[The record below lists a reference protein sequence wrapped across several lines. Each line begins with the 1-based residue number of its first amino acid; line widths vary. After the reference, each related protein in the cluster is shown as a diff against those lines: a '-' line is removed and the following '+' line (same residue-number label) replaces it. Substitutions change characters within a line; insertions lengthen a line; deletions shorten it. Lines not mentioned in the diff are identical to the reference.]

1 MPRFKV
7 DTSKIKAKQVQY
19 DKSANTKNFQS
30 NFWVPKEGKNNIRI
44 LPPWSEEGIWYRE
57 VPYHYGVGGKS
68 VVCPKRLLGKPCY
81 ICDKVAEFRKSSDK
95 GLNEVANDLRPKM
108 RIYYNVVDLDDTA
121 KGVQV
126 FGSGVQVFKDLL
138 YYDLD
143 DEWGNITD
151 VDEGYDIILT
161 REGKGRNSK
170 YQVKAKKNSSP
181 IGTEEWLN
189 SMSNL
194 DNLVGK
200 ILSYD
205 ELKTLYETPAE
216 DAAPAILEEIPET
229 TTKTAPRT
237 LKDIEED
244 VPEEI
249 EEPPA
254 PTPKKVEEEIT
265 EQSDDDTIT
274 LTYADVKKM
283 SRKEMKALI
292 RDLGLDIDP
301 KEYEDE
307 NDLREAIIEECGL
320 EEDEDDEK
328 SELSEVEKP
337 GCFGMEYSESD
348 KECADC
354 LASKECKVAF
364 KARKK
369 K

>member
-1 MPRFKV
+1 MPRYKV
-7 DTSKIKAKQVQY
+7 DLSKIKAKQVQY
-19 DKSANTKNFQS
+19 DKSANAKNFQS
-30 NFWVPKEGKNNIRI
+30 NFWVPKEDKNNIRI

-57 VPYHYGVGGKS
+57 VPYHYGIGGKS

-95 GLNEVANDLRPKM
+95 NLNELANDLRPKM
-108 RIYYNVVDLDDTA
+108 RIYYNVIDLDDTA

-151 VDEGYDIILT
+151 VEEGYDIILI

-181 IGTEEWLN
+181 LENEEWLN

-194 DNLVGK
+194 DNLIGK
-200 ILSYD
+200 ILSYS

-216 DAAPAILEEIPET
+216 DAAPAVLEEIPEAAPKT
-229 TTKTAPRT
+229 TPRT
-237 LKDIEED
+237 LKDIEDD

-254 PTPKKVEEEIT
+254 PPPKKVEEVVDHN
-265 EQSDDDTIT
+265 DDDTIT

-283 SRKEMKALI
+283 SRKEMKVLIKDLALSV
-292 RDLGLDIDP
+292 DP
-301 KEYEDE
+301 KDYEDE
-307 NDLREAIIEECGL
+307 NDLRDAIIEECGL
-320 EEDEDDEK
+320 DDDEGDDEK
-328 SELSEVEKP
+328 GSLSEVEKP
-337 GCFGMEYSESD
+337 GCFGMEYSTTD
-348 KECADC
+348 KECVDC
-354 LASKECKVAF
+354 LAAKECSVAF

>member
-1 MPRFKV
+1 MPRYKV
-7 DTSKIKAKQVQY
+7 DLSKIKAKQVQY
-19 DKSANTKNFQS
+19 DKSANAKNFQS
-30 NFWVPKEGKNNIRI
+30 NFWVPKEGKNNIRV

-68 VVCPKRLLGKPCY
+68 VVCPKRLLSKSCY
-81 ICDKVAEFRKSSDK
+81 VCDKVAEFRKSSDK
-95 GLNEVANDLRPKM
+95 ELNDLANDLRPKM
-108 RIYYNVVDLDDTA
+108 RVYYNVIDLDDTA

-151 VDEGYDIILT
+151 VEEGYDIILT

-170 YQVKAKKNSSP
+170 YQVKAKKNSSSLEN
-181 IGTEEWLN
+181 EEWLN
-189 SMSNL
+189 SLSNL
-194 DNLVGK
+194 DNLIGK

-205 ELKTLYETPAE
+205 ELKTLYETPVE
-216 DAAPAILEEIPET
+216 DTAPAVLEEVPEPKKPT
-229 TTKTAPRT
+229 PRT

-244 VPEEI
+244 DIPEEI
-249 EEPPA
+249 EEVP
-254 PTPKKVEEEIT
+254 PTPKKKEEEIT
-265 EQSDDDTIT
+265 EPNEDDTIT
-274 LTYADVKKM
+274 LTSADVKKM

-292 RDLGLDIDP
+292 KDLGLDIDP

-307 NDLREAIIEECGL
+307 IDLREAIIEECGL
-320 EEDEDDEK
+320 EDEDDDK
-328 SELSEVEKP
+328 GGISEVEKP

-348 KECADC
+348 KECVDC
-354 LASKECKVAF
+354 LVSKECKVAF